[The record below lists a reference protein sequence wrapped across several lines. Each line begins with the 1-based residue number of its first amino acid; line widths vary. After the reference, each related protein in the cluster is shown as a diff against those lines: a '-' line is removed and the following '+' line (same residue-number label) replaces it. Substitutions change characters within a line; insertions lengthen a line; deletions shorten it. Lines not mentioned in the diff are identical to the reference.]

1 MQTVMINPQKF
12 QRWLGA
18 CAARQDIILAVVMLI
33 AVVMITLP
41 LPTFMVD
48 ILIAV
53 NLSFSIILLLFAIYI
68 NDPLELSVFP
78 ALLLITTLYRLSL
91 TISTSRLVLLQ
102 HDAGDIVDAFG
113 RFVVGGNLTV
123 GLVIFSII
131 TIVQFIV
138 ITKGTE
144 RVAEVSA
151 RFSLDG
157 MPGKQMSI
165 DGDLRNEVIDAN
177 QARQLRLHVQHE
189 SRFLG
194 AMDGA
199 MKFVK
204 GDAIAGII
212 VVLVNILG
220 GITIAVV
227 QYGMSLGDA
236 IHTYS
241 ILSIGDGLCGQIPSL
256 LISLSAG
263 IIVTRVPS
271 AERQNLGR
279 ELGSQLGK
287 QPQALMLAAIV
298 LLMFALVPGFPFL
311 DFFVMAALAALPCA
325 LVWYRSRQPK
335 VVAPTQ
341 EDRTDDAMVP
351 GARPLTLHIPP
362 SLHTP
367 TLAKE
372 VDALRWALF
381 EEYGIPLPDVA
392 ITLATV
398 PDDNR
403 LAIKIYQEPVF
414 TLLLPLAAP
423 YLLLGA
429 CGDGVTGET
438 LDLPRGMGKISW
450 LSEDMGQKAQGAGGN
465 VTRGSQSITLLLR
478 MVLIRHLPEFI
489 GVQEARYL
497 MDAMEKRYAEL
508 VKELQRQL
516 PINKVAETLQRLVA
530 ERVSIRDLRTI
541 FGTLIE
547 WAPREKDVLMLTE
560 HVRIALRRHILHR
573 LVPNGEALRV
583 LRIGEGIE
591 NLVRESIR
599 QTAMGTY
606 AALSHQQ
613 NMRIFSLIADAQ
625 TAYGEL
631 NVVASVDVRRFL
643 RRIIENRLFDVPVL
657 SWQEIGEEHALN
669 VVHSIDFA
677 SDEMFDDEMFDDEN

>member
-1 MQTVMINPQKF
+1 MQTVLINTQKL
-12 QRWLGA
+12 QRWLVA
-18 CAARQDIILAVVMLI
+18 CAGRQDIILSVVILTAI
-33 AVVMITLP
+33 VMITLP

-48 ILIAV
+48 VLIAV
-53 NLSFSIILLLFAIYI
+53 NIAFSIILLLFAIYI
-68 NDPLELSVFP
+68 NDPLDLSVFP

-102 HDAGDIVDAFG
+102 HDAGEIVDAFG

-123 GLVIFSII
+123 GLVIFAII

-165 DGDLRNEVIDAN
+165 DGDLRAGVIDAN
-177 QARQLRLHVQHE
+177 QARQLRLHVQRE

-220 GITIAVV
+220 GIAIAVV

-236 IHTYS
+236 VHTYS
-241 ILSIGDGLCGQIPSL
+241 VLSIGDGLCGQIPSL

-263 IIVTRVPS
+263 IIVTRVPGT
-271 AERQNLGR
+271 ERQNLGR
-279 ELGSQLGK
+279 ELGMQLGK

-298 LLMFALVPGFPFL
+298 LFLFAVVPGFPFL
-311 DFFVMAALAALPCA
+311 DFFIMASLAAFPCV
-325 LVWYRSRQPK
+325 LIWHRSRHPSR
-335 VVAPTQ
+335 VESPTD
-341 EDRTDDAMVP
+341 EKTDEEMVP
-351 GARPLTLHIPP
+351 GARPLTLHISP
-362 SLHTP
+362 SLHTS
-367 TLAKE
+367 TLPKE
-372 VDALRWALF
+372 IDAIRWALF
-381 EEYGIPLPDVA
+381 EDYGVPLPEVT
-392 ITLATV
+392 ITVDAQAS
-398 PDDNR
+398 DDGM
-403 LAIKIYQEPVF
+403 KVHIYQEPVLALASQPERPC
-414 TLLLPLAAP
+414 LLQ
-423 YLLLGA
+423 GEH
-429 CGDGVTGET
+429 GDELEGKVQV
-438 LDLPRGMGKISW
+438 LPRGMGAISW
-450 LSEDMGQKAQGAGGN
+450 LTAPMGETAHRAGLSVATGSEI
-465 VTRGSQSITLLLR
+465 VTLLLR
-478 MVLIRHLPEFI
+478 KVLVRHMSEFI

-497 MDAMEKRYAEL
+497 MDAMERRYAEL

-516 PINKVAETLQRLVA
+516 PINKIAETLQRLVA
-530 ERVSIRDLRTI
+530 ESVSIRDLRTI

-560 HVRIALRRHILHR
+560 YVRISLRRHILHR
-573 LVPNGEALRV
+573 LQPNGETLRV

-613 NMRIFSLIADAQ
+613 NMRIFDLIAQAQ
-625 TAYGEL
+625 TEHGAL
-631 NVVASVDVRRFL
+631 NVVTSVDVRRFL

-657 SWQEIGEEHALN
+657 SWQELGEECAIM
-669 VVHSIDFA
+669 VVHSIDL
-677 SDEMFDDEMFDDEN
+677 SPEELSDDEN